1 MEQKRNNNSIAR
13 KSFAGAFF
21 MLAALLVFSVVLTYV
36 LSDASKVPVMKGIL
50 APVLVFFSD
59 DGLSLLF
66 LSLFIMTISAIFNVM
81 QEQGGVR
88 AVVNAVAKRFENK
101 RLGLVVIM
109 SFLFYSFGAF
119 LGLFEE
125 MITLMP
131 IVCAICL
138 SIGFDSF
145 TGFMCSILS
154 CGFGFASAVTNP
166 FTVILASDIIGVNPM
181 KHIGFRLLIFVM
193 MFLLLQCFIF
203 LYVRKIKKNPGC
215 SLTAGHDKKSGER
228 NEEGRSESS
237 QYDEKKLVKAYTAF
251 FAGSLILIVASSA
264 FSATRGITVVLITAY
279 TLVFGMLTAFFVSK
293 DMKKVLKSMLGGLL
307 GALPAIVFIAFAAS
321 VKYVFEEGKIL
332 PLIIDNINRM
342 ADGKKDFTNAL
353 CIFAIVLVLEFFI
366 SSSTAKAL
374 IVMEIL
380 AMASTGLSKPM
391 MVLLYTFGDGYTNVL
406 FPTSPV
412 LLISLSMLDVEYFK
426 WLKKGAPLFI
436 FTFMLVIGFIA
447 LGIFAGY

>member
-228 NEEGRSESS
+228 NEEGRSESF

-293 DMKKVLKSMLGGLL
+293 DMKKVLKAMLGGLL